1 MRVETDPLD
10 ATAAERRR
18 EIAAILARGVWR
30 ELAVRPRQIP
40 LTTNSETSPPL
51 PRPASSV
58 NRSVLSRR
66 GLEVAGQTRL
76 TVHAG

>member
-1 MRVETDPLD
+1 MRVETDFIN
-10 ATAAERRR
+10 TTEAERRR
-18 EIAAILARGVWR
+18 EITAILARGVWR
-30 ELAVRPRQIP
+30 CLAVRAIQVPSP
-40 LTTNSETSPPL
+40 TNPETSHLL

-58 NRSVLSRR
+58 NRSELSRR